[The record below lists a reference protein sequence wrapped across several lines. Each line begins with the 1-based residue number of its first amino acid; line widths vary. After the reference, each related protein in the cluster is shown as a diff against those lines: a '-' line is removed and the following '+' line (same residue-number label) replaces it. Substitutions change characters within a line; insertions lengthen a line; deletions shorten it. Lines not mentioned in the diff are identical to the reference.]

1 MWYGSKRVL
10 ICKNSVW
17 YTNILSLYIYI
28 YIVYIVYVVY
38 NICRHTHTHA
48 RASQRPLST
57 EFPPRVPF
65 RPQRHASKSFYTY
78 TLYIYPYIH
87 TIYNTDVHF
96 KTIHIYIY
104 TYIQH
109 QSTLKR
115 YTGGSGRIGSPHHCF
130 QPQSRSGVRQNPSL
144 YVYIY
149 ISIGQKIYVWG
160 QKNYIYIYIG
170 AIPEGSTLSPL
181 GTGPPPRAA
190 LAAWGGWSQFR
201 IRKTNIYRERGTHT
215 L

>member
-1 MWYGSKRVL
+1 MYDIQIYS
-10 ICKNSVW
+10 
-17 YTNILSLYIYI
+17 LSIYI
-28 YIVYIVYVVY
+28 LYIVYVVY

-104 TYIQH
+104 IYTTPIYTK
-109 QSTLKR
+109 TLHRRKR
-115 YTGGSGRIGSPHHCF
+115 PHRVPTPLLPASEPKRCEAK
-130 QPQSRSGVRQNPSL
+130 SIVICVYL
-144 YVYIY
+144 YIY
-149 ISIGQKIYVWG
+149 WP
-160 QKNYIYIYIG
+160 KNICVRPKKFYIYIYIG